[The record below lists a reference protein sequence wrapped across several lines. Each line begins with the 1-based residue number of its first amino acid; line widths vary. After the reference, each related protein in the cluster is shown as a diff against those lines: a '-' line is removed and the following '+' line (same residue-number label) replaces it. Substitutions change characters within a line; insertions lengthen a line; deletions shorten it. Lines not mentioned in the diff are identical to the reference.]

1 MLTPCSGQPHFRP
14 CKTCARFKPVAL
26 MRPIRKLR
34 TCALYEPLTVPAPP
48 PPQDRKSART
58 AKGKHGVPLIA
69 YAGKEA

>member
-1 MLTPCSGQPHFRP
+1 MTPCSGQPHFRP
-14 CKTCARFKPVAL
+14 CRTCARFQTVAL

-48 PPQDRKSART
+48 PQAKKRART
-58 AKGKHGVPLIA
+58 AKGKHLIA